1 MAVQNVVEYILI
13 CRQTKGHSPNENAH
27 GHGLDH
33 DLDLDL
39 ENTLDVK
46 SSTKKKELYFSQ
58 NIIRLKQ
65 ITEKNLLL
73 CRIEY

>member
-1 MAVQNVVEYILI
+1 MAM
-13 CRQTKGHSPNENAH
+13 
-27 GHGLDH
+27 
-33 DLDLDL
+33 DLTM
-39 ENTLDVK
+39 TLTLTLK
-46 SSTKKKELYFSQ
+46 TPLMLNPQTKKKELYFSQ